1 MSAAP
6 RKETLARLIV
16 VLVPALWAVNYIV
29 ARRAPGVIEPH
40 TLALGRWAMAGLLL
54 GFFSR
59 QELWRER
66 HAVAQ
71 AWRQHLVLGTLGML
85 ICGAWVYIAGHS
97 TGAMNIALIYSVSP
111 VLIMIASAI
120 WLHERITRLQMVGVA
135 LAFTGVLHVIVK
147 GQWQAL
153 RTLSFSA
160 GDLWIVAAAVSW
172 AFYAVLMKKWPST
185 LTASARL
192 STTCAGGA
200 VVLLPFAL
208 WEALAPGTP
217 AWSTQATLL
226 VVAAALVP
234 GIGAYWAY
242 GYAQQVLGASRV
254 AVSLYL
260 GPLCGAIAAW
270 AVLGEQLQGF
280 HLMGALLILPGIV
293 LATQRA

>member
-1 MSAAP
+1 VSPAP
-6 RKETLARLIV
+6 RKESLARLLV
-16 VLVPALWAVNYIV
+16 VMVPALWAVNYIV
-29 ARRAPGVIEPH
+29 ARRAPGVVEPH

-66 HAVAQ
+66 RAIVK
-71 AWRQHLVLGTLGML
+71 AWPQHVVLGSLGML
-85 ICGAWVYIAGHS
+85 VCGAWVYIAAHS

-111 VLIMIASAI
+111 VLIMMASAI
-120 WLHERITRLQMVGVA
+120 WLHERITRPQMVGVA

-172 AFYAVLMKKWPST
+172 AFYAVLMKRWPSP

-208 WEALAPGTP
+208 WEAMAPGTP
-217 AWSTQATLL
+217 AWSAQATVL
-226 VVAAALVP
+226 VVTAALVP

-270 AVLGEQLQGF
+270 AVLGEQLRGF
-280 HLMGALLILPGIV
+280 HLIGALLILPGIV